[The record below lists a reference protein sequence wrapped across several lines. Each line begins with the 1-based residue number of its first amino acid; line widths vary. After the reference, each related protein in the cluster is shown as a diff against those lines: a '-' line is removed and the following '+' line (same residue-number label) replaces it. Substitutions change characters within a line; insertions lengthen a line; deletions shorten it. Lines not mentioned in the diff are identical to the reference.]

1 MPDEDRAG
9 VDESIEGFPG
19 GGECVGGKSMRSRC
33 YTGEAGIVV
42 TIGERVSGNIGKGR
56 RRVRTQLQ
64 HPHPF

>member
-33 YTGEAGIVV
+33 YTGEAGIVIAV
-42 TIGERVSGNIGKGR
+42 GEGVSR
-56 RRVRTQLQ
+56 
-64 HPHPF
+64 